1 MSATTRYSEIALG
14 LKARF
19 LDKQSSAN
27 RWRLSINGAP
37 IPIGTDWKAESPFGS
52 IETAVV
58 LKPDGS
64 PAFDRPVSREA
75 PNVNI
80 IAWGRDNRGE
90 VKIGI
95 IRQPRPHADD
105 PVSRQKAGHAPVLFG
120 QIPMGFIDRGEGLER
135 AAARET
141 EEETGASAVLRVR
154 RPKQPFHNPNPTH
167 IASWSDLLFVEVDLD
182 KIAAIRAN
190 SDEVILSVDYISIK
204 ELLSRVAN
212 GLDEAGAY
220 YRMCTANS
228 ALFIFFCTYPELWP
242 RDL

>member
-1 MSATTRYSEIALG
+1 MSATIRYSEIALG
-14 LKARF
+14 AKARF
-19 LDKQSSAN
+19 LDEQNSGN

-58 LKPDGS
+58 LKLDSS
-64 PAFDRPVSREA
+64 PAFDRPVLREA

-105 PVSRQKAGHAPVLFG
+105 PISRQRAGHSPVLFG
-120 QIPMGFIDRGEGLER
+120 QIPMGFIDRGEALEK
-135 AAARET
+135 AATRET
-141 EEETGASAVLRVR
+141 GEETGASVVLGVK

-182 KIAAIRAN
+182 KVGALRTD
-190 SDEVILSVDYISIK
+190 SDEVILTAEYISIK

-212 GLDEAGAY
+212 GVDEAGAY

-242 RDL
+242 REL